1 MCSHAGRLEDKS
13 ANVRKA
19 ALQLLA
25 TLLLNNP
32 FGPQLPADK
41 FTVSLEEHKQR
52 LKVWST
58 ADCTRHSLGK
68 WLRPPVFRDLLAHP
82 VTQSPLRCLQVQEL
96 APDEDAEDAEEAAND
111 ENVQPQVGCCLSR
124 HSI

>member
-1 MCSHAGRLEDKS
+1 MWLSYQNCVDVPNYTHIVKITPSTCSHAGRLEDKS

-41 FTVSLEEHKQR
+41 FTVTLEDHKKQ
-52 LKVWST
+52 LKV
-58 ADCTRHSLGK
+58 
-68 WLRPPVFRDLLAHP
+68 
-82 VTQSPLRCLQVQEL
+82 
-96 APDEDAEDAEEAAND
+96 
-111 ENVQPQVGCCLSR
+111 
-124 HSI
+124 

>member
-1 MCSHAGRLEDKS
+1 M
-13 ANVRKA
+13 RKA

-52 LKVWST
+52 LKVRFIAGCNCHTLATWLCSFG
-58 ADCTRHSLGK
+58 SLRVALARLTFNK
-68 WLRPPVFRDLLAHP
+68 AVISPVFATAGARA
-82 VTQSPLRCLQVQEL
+82 
-96 APDEDAEDAEEAAND
+96 
-111 ENVQPQVGCCLSR
+111 
-124 HSI
+124 

>member
-1 MCSHAGRLEDKS
+1 VWFLAGRLEDKS

-52 LKVWST
+52 LKVWLV
-58 ADCTRHSLGK
+58 AGHRSL
-68 WLRPPVFRDLLAHP
+68 
-82 VTQSPLRCLQVQEL
+82 T
-96 APDEDAEDAEEAAND
+96 
-111 ENVQPQVGCCLSR
+111 
-124 HSI
+124 